1 MSTLFFE
8 RSPFDIM
15 VRNFLSQ
22 SDPFRPVES
31 NIKINHPVDIY
42 QNSEGLVVDIACTG
56 IDKKD
61 IDVSIEGNILKINYV
76 KPKIEDEDE
85 KVDYIF
91 RGIAKRS
98 FDLGWKIDSK
108 FNLSKANAEFINGLL
123 KISIPFAKE
132 SAPKTLKIS

>member
-8 RSPFDIM
+8 HSPFDIM
-15 VRNFLSQ
+15 VRNFLNQ

-31 NIKINHPVDIY
+31 NLKINHPVDIY
-42 QNSEGLVVDIACTG
+42 QTNEGLTIDIACTG

-61 IDVSIEGNILKINYV
+61 IDVQVEGNILKIHYV
-76 KPKIEDEDE
+76 KPKIKDDENKPE
-85 KVDYIF
+85 YIF
-91 RGIAKRS
+91 QGIAKRS

-108 FNLSKANAEFINGLL
+108 FNLPKANAEFINGLL

-132 SAPKTLKIS
+132 AAPKTLKIS